1 MRTVLGQWWRQVL
14 IAALVII
21 ALEIWI
27 AWMPSLTVASVPA
40 ALLREAVLLGGSL
53 WLMRYLLRSGPVSA
67 AEMGWLRPSWKTLG
81 WGLLCL
87 LGLVLGMV
95 FLYLIRGWLKL
106 DDGLSQIGARAA
118 HPIWMLFMFSAVAA
132 VSEEIVYRGI
142 LIGWLARITGAQ
154 WSGALLALALFAL
167 SHVGNWGWNYVIL
180 AAVPG
185 VALTLFFVWKR
196 DLGVCMIGHFLL
208 DFIGLLA
215 AHYKVMIV

>member
-1 MRTVLGQWWRQVL
+1 MAFLKQGWLQVL

-21 ALEIWI
+21 GLEIWI
-27 AWMPSLTVASVPA
+27 AWMPSLTFASVPA
-40 ALLREAVLLGGSL
+40 AMLREAVLLGGSL
-53 WLMRYLLRSGPVSA
+53 WLMRYLLRKGPVTA
-67 AEMGWLRPSWKTLG
+67 GEMGWLRPNRATFG

-95 FLYLIRGWLKL
+95 FLYLIRDWLKVDAGL
-106 DDGLSQIGARAA
+106 DQINARAA

-132 VSEEIVYRGI
+132 ISEEIVYRGI
-142 LIGWLARITGAQ
+142 LIGWLAKITGAQ
-154 WSGALLALALFAL
+154 WSGALLALLFFAL

-185 VALTLFFVWKR
+185 LVLTMAFVWKH
-196 DLGVCMIGHFLL
+196 DLGVCVIGHFLL

>member
-1 MRTVLGQWWRQVL
+1 VL
-14 IAALVII
+14 IAALAII

-27 AWMPSLTVASVPA
+27 AWMPSLTVASVSA
-40 ALLREAVLLGGSL
+40 ALLREAVLLVGSV
-53 WLMRYLLRSGPVSA
+53 WLIRYLLRNGPVSA
-67 AEMGWLRPSWKTLG
+67 AEMGWLRPSRRTFG

-87 LGLVLGMV
+87 LGLFFGMV

-132 VSEEIVYRGI
+132 ISEEIVYRGV

-154 WSGALLALALFAL
+154 WSGALLALTLFAL

-185 VALTLFFVWKR
+185 LVLTLFFVWKR

-215 AHYKVMIV
+215 AHFKVHLV